1 MSQNNSNHLS
11 LAKFAFNIY
20 GTLNQSEGAS
30 ATSSL
35 PSTPNK
41 LSASA
46 SLDLTTSSITPAIG
60 SSSLPPAHGQ
70 QSVNKTKLIFNCE
83 REVSCLSEL
92 NYPLNNIV
100 GSYYDTIPSHHVL
113 VGGKNYLKLLA
124 LNTDQSAIINEIN
137 LLDQYNPVYNSNS
150 RLQSNK
156 LNNVNTIKSQ
166 KDLVACGLS
175 NGTISIYK
183 VNNNGKSRLIHKFSD
198 HKRCINSLDFI
209 DNTSNFDGPNQ
220 LLSGSQDG
228 TIKLWDLRSSVN
240 KPVMTVASSS
250 HSDPIRSCQ
259 YSPHN
264 TVRNKLTVLSVHD
277 SGSLCIYDLRT
288 QTGGNNPNNNSYSQH
303 SHQNQMSLPERK
315 LNFHSGPALSLH
327 IHPEKEYVIT
337 GGRDKKLCVWN
348 YGEAS
353 NHLSKVSPDYIVHTY
368 GPVMKVRWSEHA
380 DSRPVYSSDGYNYS
394 KDSIFN
400 YDFACLYLN
409 EDTTITVY
417 NLKRKF
423 IPKEIITTTSR
434 KPFQNF
440 IWARNR
446 NGLRKLWTIT
456 KSNLFASYELD
467 YITDESSPNILRPLD
482 HLSQVSVDWN
492 SAVGGLC
499 FVDQRK
505 NEFQSTAVTP
515 DHEGRKD
522 SYYSD
527 TFNENSQDFQND
539 FSLNNQPGNLDSSGG
554 WEDSKMDSR
563 PIELHNSTTPHDT
576 SFGLSGNRFSVGS
589 VPVASNTQFNSN
601 GTSINSSPM
610 EKPPFIRTSTY
621 NPLLQAKSPSPIPQ
635 QRANNAMD
643 VFGFGPGIGS
653 STSLQRPPLKRNAS
667 QSTQGSAASQG
678 SSPIQQ
684 AHFTHHNQQA
694 NSHGQ
699 TQSRRVINVYHPSP
713 YLVPL
718 SLPIPLNDDEV
729 FKCLA
734 DSYLMEVPESF
745 NLVDVC
751 FINARIAAAVNR
763 FRDCQI
769 WRILAVSLEQDSSHY
784 DHIDNRDTHLSN
796 GNHLESENS
805 HDDKSILSDIGN
817 IVGSYNSNSTL
828 TTNYGGVNGTGGET
842 TGGNSVESSG
852 GSGPLSN
859 TKDRNLHAFTDHKN
873 SSSHSF
879 IDSGDQSM
887 SQGSG
892 EVDSRNKKLKNDY
905 ESAIDDD
912 DYNGNDQQ
920 TKEKGTT
927 DDLFKRSVPIKENSV
942 NNGRINS
949 ASSSPIKVKSLESS
963 APFNDAE
970 GSPRNIAGARN
981 YPAIHKY
988 SFGNASFHNRPRPNL
1003 TQDLD
1008 DENSHVMNNAVSSM
1022 AFAQSSGGSSPTYFN
1037 QRFPSPHHSFH
1048 SSSRSLASDLSRRNS
1063 SVVGS
1068 HRSSSFN
1075 NPKSFTPKDVFLGKN
1090 ELNEVDERQEDQKS
1104 FETTDKRS
1112 VTARSEL
1119 TRAFH
1124 ERSEPSPN
1132 GYNQSLDLSIP
1143 WSTTNLLEKSLD
1155 YAMHQGD
1162 IIMSATLILLFY
1174 DYSNEDLGGVIKK
1187 HASLECIAL
1196 YVEILRRKQLFT
1208 NAVKVVKVA
1217 PKGLLSELNY
1227 LTNNEIN
1234 LRFYCNWCLKLMVN
1248 EKSKEYLSR
1257 KQSDEFGYWY
1267 CDECSKKQYNCVYCN
1282 EPCKGLNVVVSLRC
1296 GHRGHFGCLREWFVE
1311 GENVECPGGCDE
1323 LIFV

>member
-46 SLDLTTSSITPAIG
+46 
-60 SSSLPPAHGQ
+60 
-70 QSVNKTKLIFNCE
+70 VNKTKLIFNCE

-209 DNTSNFDGPNQ
+209 DSTSNFDGPNQ

-353 NHLSKVSPDYIVHTY
+353 NHLSKVSPDCIVHTY

-505 NEFQSTAVTP
+505 NEFQSTVVTP

-522 SYYSD
+522 SYYSE
-527 TFNENSQDFQND
+527 TFNEN
-539 FSLNNQPGNLDSSGG
+539 
-554 WEDSKMDSR
+554 
-563 PIELHNSTTPHDT
+563 I
-576 SFGLSGNRFSVGS
+576 
-589 VPVASNTQFNSN
+589 ASNTQFNSN

-635 QRANNAMD
+635 QRANNTMD

-653 STSLQRPPLKRNAS
+653 SSSLQRPPLKRNAS

-718 SLPIPLNDDEV
+718 SLPLPLNDDEV

-892 EVDSRNKKLKNDY
+892 EVDSRNKKLKNDD

-912 DYNGNDQQ
+912 DYNDNDQQ

-942 NNGRINS
+942 NTGRINS
-949 ASSSPIKVKSLESS
+949 ASSSPIKVKS
-963 APFNDAE
+963 
-970 GSPRNIAGARN
+970 
-981 YPAIHKY
+981 
-988 SFGNASFHNRPRPNL
+988 
-1003 TQDLD
+1003 
-1008 DENSHVMNNAVSSM
+1008 
-1022 AFAQSSGGSSPTYFN
+1022 
-1037 QRFPSPHHSFH
+1037 
-1048 SSSRSLASDLSRRNS
+1048 
-1063 SVVGS
+1063 
-1068 HRSSSFN
+1068 SSSFN

-1132 GYNQSLDLSIP
+1132 EYNQSFDLSIP

-1234 LRFYCNWCLKLMVN
+1234 LRFYCNWCLKLLVN